1 MSTASRPLATRL
13 PLQDAEKHMLR
24 IERMD
29 EGSGRTTVRATGRLT
44 GPWVAEFEKA
54 LSDCATDAPVI
65 IDLTDV
71 SFVDRAG
78 IALLRTLRD
87 RTDVKLR
94 CSAFVAEQIN

>member
-1 MSTASRPLATRL
+1 
-13 PLQDAEKHMLR
+13 MLR

-29 EGSGRTTVRATGRLT
+29 EGSEVTTFRATGRLT
-44 GPWVAEFEKA
+44 GPWVAVFEKA
-54 LSDCATDAPVI
+54 LSDHLRDAPLL

-78 IALLRTLRD
+78 IALLRMLRN
-87 RTDVKLR
+87 RTQVQLR

>member
-1 MSTASRPLATRL
+1 
-13 PLQDAEKHMLR
+13 MLR

-29 EGSGRTTVRATGRLT
+29 EGSDVTTLRATGRLT
-44 GPWVAEFEKA
+44 GPWVAEFEKVLA
-54 LSDCATDAPVI
+54 DHLRDAPLL

-78 IALLRTLRD
+78 IRLLRMLRN
-87 RTDVKLR
+87 RTQVQLI